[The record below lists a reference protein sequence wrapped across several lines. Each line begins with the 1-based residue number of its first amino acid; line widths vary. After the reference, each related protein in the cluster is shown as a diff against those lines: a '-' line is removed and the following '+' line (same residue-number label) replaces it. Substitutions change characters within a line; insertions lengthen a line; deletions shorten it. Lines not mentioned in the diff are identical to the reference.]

1 MTVKMVVPVLGS
13 LLTSGRFKAQFCWA
27 MASGSMPPRRTHAI
41 KRYLSWDNSHSIGGH
56 ALNQP
61 DTPNTHVEY
70 LGVSKT
76 YDGEHWIVEGL
87 DLTVQRGEFLTL
99 LGPSGSGKT
108 TCLMMLAGFEAP
120 TRGDIRIAE
129 QSVQGI
135 AADKRGIG
143 VVFQNYALFPHMT
156 VGGNLSFPL
165 EVRGMDKSERRSRVQ
180 QALSLV
186 RMSGFEERLP
196 QALSGGQQQRVAIAR
211 ALVFEPELVLMDEPL
226 GALDRRLREELQFE
240 IRRIHRELGVTIVYV
255 THDQQEAM
263 VMSDRVAVFSQG
275 RIEQIASPEVLY
287 EEPTRSFVARFIG
300 ENNLVKGEISHV
312 KRGVC
317 TVQVEGGSMT
327 AAHLGDLATGD
338 RTLVAVRPER
348 IQLRPQTG
356 AYANEFIAKVEDMTF
371 LGDHLR
377 VRFNLFGHAQFIAK
391 LPNIVGHGALLP
403 GDEVRLGWAA
413 LDCRALNFEDT

>member
-1 MTVKMVVPVLGS
+1 M
-13 LLTSGRFKAQFCWA
+13 
-27 MASGSMPPRRTHAI
+27 
-41 KRYLSWDNSHSIGGH
+41 
-56 ALNQP
+56 
-61 DTPNTHVEY
+61 
-70 LGVSKT
+70 
-76 YDGEHWIVEGL
+76 
-87 DLTVQRGEFLTL
+87 TVQRGEFLTL

-165 EVRGMDKSERRSRVQ
+165 EVRGMDKSERWSRVQ

-327 AAHLGDLATGD
+327 AAHLGDLAPGE

-356 AYANEFIAKVEDMTF
+356 AYTNEFIAKVEDVTF

-377 VRFNLFGHAQFIAK
+377 VRFNLFGYAEFIAK